1 MVITSFTFTINTY
14 WNVTSVKIENFTIYK
29 YISGMKQYPRLAIFI
44 KSIKI
49 FNFQYK
55 MGN

>member
-1 MVITSFTFTINTY
+1 MVITSFTFTINTC
-14 WNVTSVKIENFTIYK
+14 WNVTSIKNENFIIYK
-29 YISGMKQYPRLAIFI
+29 YINGMKQYPRLAIFI

-55 MGN
+55 TGK